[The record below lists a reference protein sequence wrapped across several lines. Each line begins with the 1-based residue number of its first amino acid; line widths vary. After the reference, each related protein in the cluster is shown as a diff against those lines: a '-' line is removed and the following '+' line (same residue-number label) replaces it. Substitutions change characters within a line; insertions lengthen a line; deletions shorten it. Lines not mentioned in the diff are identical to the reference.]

1 MTMKDIRELETKRI
15 HEQLRSAR
23 DKVRELRFG
32 LINRE
37 VKHVREVRQLKRDIA
52 RLLTVLK
59 ERLSIDKT
67 KAPDHKA

>member
-15 HEQLRSAR
+15 HEQLRSVR

-37 VKHVREVRQLKRDIA
+37 VKHVREVRELKRDIA

-59 ERLSIDKT
+59 ERLNADKT
-67 KAPDHKA
+67 KTTAHKA